1 MTARSNQALS
11 LLTAALLATAAVPA
25 LGAQDLAIVG
35 GTVHPV
41 AGPAVENATVI
52 VRDGRIVEVGAG
64 IAPPAG
70 VPVID
75 AQGLHVYPGLF
86 DAYSQLGLT
95 EIESISA
102 TVDSSEIGAF
112 NPHLSTASAVHP
124 ASDVIPVTRANGITH
139 ALAAP
144 SVGGGFGRGGGGSVI
159 PGQGVVVHLDGW
171 TVEEMLI
178 EDHAVMVID
187 WPGLQTRSF
196 DFATFSVRERPY
208 AEAVKEYEKRVD
220 ELRDWLDAARHW
232 RQAAGR
238 GSAARLE
245 HNLELEAL
253 SKILDRGQR
262 VLVAANGARAIRDA
276 VAFAEEQGLDVVI
289 AGGNEAWKEKE
300 LLAEKGI
307 PVILSSTQRL
317 PGADDE
323 GYDQPFAAPAELV
336 AAGVKVAF
344 GSFDAAR
351 SRRLPYQA
359 ATAAAHG
366 LSREEALRAVTLN
379 AAEIFGVADRL
390 GSLEAG
396 KLANL
401 IVTDGDP
408 LEIAT
413 GVRHLVIAGREVST
427 ANRHREFFE
436 RWSARPTR

>member
-1 MTARSNQALS
+1 MSARRSDRPALVA
-11 LLTAALLATAAVPA
+11 TILAIVAVPA

-41 AGPAVENATVI
+41 SGPAIDNGTVV
-52 VRDGRIVEVGAG
+52 VRDGRIAEVGAG
-64 IAPPAG
+64 IEAPAG
-70 VPVID
+70 LAVID

-95 EIESISA
+95 EIGSISA
-102 TVDSSEIGAF
+102 TEDSNEIGAF
-112 NPHLSTASAVHP
+112 NPHLSTVTAVHP
-124 ASDVIPVTRANGITH
+124 ASEVIPVTRANGITH
-139 ALAAP
+139 ALTAP

-159 PGQGVVVHLDGW
+159 PGQAAIVHLDGW

-178 EDHAVMVID
+178 ADRAAMVID
-187 WPGLQTRSF
+187 WPSLQTRSF

-208 AEAVKEYEKRVD
+208 SEAVKEYEAKVD

-232 RQAAGR
+232 RQAASQ
-238 GSAARLE
+238 GSPEKLE

-253 SKILDRGQR
+253 AGILDRGQR
-262 VLVAANGARAIRDA
+262 VLVAAHGARAIRDA
-276 VAFAEEQGLDVVI
+276 VAFAEEQDLELVLV
-289 AGGNEAWKEKE
+289 GGNEAWREKE

-307 PVILSSTQRL
+307 PVILGSTQRL
-317 PGADDE
+317 PGAEDE
-323 GYDQPFAAPAELV
+323 GWDQPFVAPAELV

-351 SRRLPYQA
+351 ARRLPYQA
-359 ATAAAHG
+359 ATAAGHG
-366 LSREEALRAVTLN
+366 LSRQAALRAVTLD
-379 AAEIFGVADRL
+379 AAEILGVADRV
-390 GSLEAG
+390 GSIEAG

-413 GVRHLVIAGREVST
+413 QVRHLVIRGREVST
-427 ANRHREFFE
+427 ENRHREFYE